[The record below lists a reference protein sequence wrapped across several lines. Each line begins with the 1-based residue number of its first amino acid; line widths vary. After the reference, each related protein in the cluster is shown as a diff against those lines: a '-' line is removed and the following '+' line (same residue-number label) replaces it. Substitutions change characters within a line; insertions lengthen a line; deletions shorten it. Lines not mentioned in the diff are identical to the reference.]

1 MDLDEFSDD
10 GFDDLPDNALQ
21 ELEANAIQFTQA
33 QAQSFSQRQPLPK
46 KPATN
51 FPEVSEVI
59 WIEDDDL
66 DTTEVTNDVGVPIGR
81 PVVDNT
87 LQQQKPQQP
96 QGDSRR
102 TVPPPP
108 DPRWKGTVDPSK
120 RVPPRPRPPSVGP
133 ANQQA
138 FSSQRLRSQT
148 PTVNRAQS
156 SPFVRPPIPQ
166 PQNQRAPSQSSQ
178 GPPSDSLSVLQQK
191 VKALEA
197 ELTSVRGEVIITRS
211 RSSKAQ
217 ELHDAEVIRLK
228 KINAEQLAKQ
238 ARIAEAAT
246 TAEQNA
252 NTELQFLQREMRDV
266 NDRARKKEHV
276 GGHAAE
282 VTTPK
287 KSTKS
292 WRVADGFDEMDIA
305 VSPNRGQ
312 GRNKAG
318 GSVAVNVGERTPSK
332 GKRKRITLDSPML
345 ALETHTDDIV
355 MAIHEKPE
363 AAPSQREVVTLAPAT
378 LPFDVRLLRVC
389 KELLIRLTY
398 L

>member
-33 QAQSFSQRQPLPK
+33 QAQSFSQRQPPPK

-51 FPEVSEVI
+51 FPEVTEVI

-102 TVPPPP
+102 SVPPPIN
-108 DPRWKGTVDPSK
+108 PRWKGTVDPLN
-120 RVPPRPRPPSVGP
+120 RVPPGSRAPSVGP
-133 ANQQA
+133 ANQQV
-138 FSSQRLRSQT
+138 FSSQRLRSET
-148 PTVNRAQS
+148 PTVNRAQPS
-156 SPFVRPPIPQ
+156 QFVRPPI
-166 PQNQRAPSQSSQ
+166 PQNQRAPSQPSQ
-178 GPPSDSLSVLQQK
+178 GPPSDSLSALQQR

-197 ELTSVRGEVIITRS
+197 ELISVRGEVTITRS
-211 RSSKAQ
+211 RSIKAQ
-217 ELHDAEVIRLK
+217 EQHDAEVVRLK

-252 NTELQFLQREMRDV
+252 NTELQFLQREMREV
-266 NDRARKKEHV
+266 NDRSRRKEPV

-287 KSTKS
+287 KATKS
-292 WRVADGFDEMDIA
+292 WRVADGFDEMDII
-305 VSPNRGQ
+305 VSPNKGQ
-312 GRNKAG
+312 GRHKAG
-318 GSVAVNVGERTPSK
+318 GSVAANVGERTPSK
-332 GKRKRITLDSPML
+332 GKRKRIALDSPMP
-345 ALETHTDDIV
+345 ALETHTDDII

-363 AAPSQREVVTLAPAT
+363 VAPSQREVVTLAPAT
-378 LPFDVRLLRVC
+378 LPFDVRPLHVR
-389 KELLIRLTY
+389 KEFIIQLTCF
-398 L
+398 